1 MMMIR
6 IMLMMILAL
15 TLSCASTSVVMI
27 NSAQTY
33 PPTEN
38 VSILFKIPE
47 RDHKIIAIVEGNGSI
62 FNNYSQV
69 LQKIQKKAQKI
80 GADAIIPLAPETVYV
95 HSANVTNFDG
105 SPLTI
110 PGGTKMTI
118 KAVAI
123 RYWRVLDLG
132 GQRGNPE

>member
-1 MMMIR
+1 MTMIR
-6 IMLMMILAL
+6 IMHMMILAL
-15 TLSCASTSVVMI
+15 TVSCASTSVVRI

-38 VSILFKIPE
+38 VVILFEIPE
-47 RDHKIIAIVEGNGSI
+47 QDHEIIAIVEGNGSI

-69 LQKIQKKAQKI
+69 LQKIQEKAQKI
-80 GADAIIPLAPETVYV
+80 GAHAIIPLAPESVYV
-95 HSANVTNFDG
+95 PSTNVTNFDG

-123 RYWRVLDLG
+123 RYPNYIG
-132 GQRGNPE
+132 K